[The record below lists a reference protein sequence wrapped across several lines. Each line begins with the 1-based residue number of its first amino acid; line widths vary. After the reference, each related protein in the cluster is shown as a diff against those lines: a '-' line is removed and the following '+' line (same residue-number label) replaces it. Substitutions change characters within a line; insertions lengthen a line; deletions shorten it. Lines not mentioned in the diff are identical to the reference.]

1 MGSGPTHWRSA
12 SVVVKVKDLL
22 PGAAQPLLVL
32 LRSYYWCGT
41 QRLLVRLR
49 SDYWR
54 GYAASII
61 GAATTADQQGG
72 IQILILVL
80 WCCHHGGSA
89 GRCGSGAAQLSL
101 VLLRSYFWCCYA
113 AIIGAAT
120 QLSLVRLRSYH
131 WCGYAAIIGAATQ
144 LLLCATILILSSC
157 AHSRSSSSSVFP
169 MIIAASIIGAAT
181 TADQRNTQKIA
192 NEMRM

>member
-1 MGSGPTHWRSA
+1 
-12 SVVVKVKDLL
+12 VKVKDLL

-131 WCGYAAIIGAATQ
+131 WCGYAAIIMCNHSHSEF
-144 LLLCATILILSSC
+144 LCSFSKFFFKCFPHDHRGFYYWCCYHGGSEKYAENCKRNEDVTDSLQQC
-157 AHSRSSSSSVFP
+157 QSV
-169 MIIAASIIGAAT
+169 AG
-181 TADQRNTQKIA
+181 
-192 NEMRM
+192 